1 MNILAHGYLSTVPDS
16 PITDDLLVGN
26 FLGDFIKGDPTHP
39 RHTLTPAVIVG
50 IRLHRAIDTFTDSH
64 ADVALVRDRL
74 HPRCHKYAGVAVDV
88 FFDHFLSRN
97 FTELTGQELTSFID
111 YYYNTLGQRATGSA
125 SGFPDPARRML
136 AAMIQHRNA
145 GTDWILGYTTFAG
158 IDSSLRG
165 ISRRTH
171 FPSGLETAVHD
182 LETYYDEFEAA
193 FRRYWPKLV
202 AHVAGQQA
210 TTEM

>member
-1 MNILAHGYLSTVPDS
+1 MNLLAHGYLSTVPDS

-26 FLGDFIKGDPTHP
+26 FLGDFVKGDPTHP
-39 RHTLTPAVIVG
+39 RHALTPAVIVG
-50 IRLHRAIDTFTDSH
+50 IRLHRAIDTFTDTH

-74 HPRCHKYAGVAVDV
+74 HARCHKYAGVAVDV

-97 FTELTGQELTSFID
+97 FTALTGQDLSAFTD
-111 YYYNTLGQRATGSA
+111 YYYSTLRQRAADSATG
-125 SGFPDPARRML
+125 FTEPARRTL

-145 GTDWILGYTTFAG
+145 GTDWILGYATFDG
-158 IDSSLRG
+158 IDRSLRG

-171 FPSGLETAVHD
+171 FPSGLETAVLD

-193 FRRYWPKLV
+193 FQRYWPALV
-202 AHVAGQQA
+202 AHVAAQPA
-210 TTEM
+210 TST